1 MDYES
6 SVLYTNSMIPDH
18 VQPFFVLGIIS
29 ILLVILYKEYL
40 RPSVGFMLAVLVLIL
55 AGILTP
61 GELLTGF
68 SNESIAAIIML
79 ILITAGLKK
88 NFRLES
94 YFDVIFKKSK
104 TYRGFMFRMMSQVAL
119 ISAVTNN
126 TPIVAL
132 MTPYVVDWGKKNR
145 ISPSKLLIPMCFA
158 TTMGGMMTLIGTS
171 TTLILNGFMQEYD
184 QEVLHFGDLL
194 LIGASV
200 TIAGILFM
208 GLVGHRLLPDHR
220 DLLGVFSDNIR
231 EFVVETRI
239 LGNSRL
245 IGKRVTEAGLRN
257 LKGVYLV
264 EILRNGRV
272 ISPVEPQEVLL
283 EQDILFF
290 AGNTEDII
298 DLIQKEQGLELPT
311 TARDLDND
319 KTEVVEA
326 VLSNNSSLIGKPVK
340 RSDFR
345 NRYNA
350 AIVAIHRNG
359 ERVQGKIGDI
369 ELKNGDLLLLYA
381 GTDFYNRVEIY
392 RDIYVVSQ
400 VREINK
406 PGWKKYYALALMIA
420 CAGFLLLTGK
430 FSLFPSLLIIV
441 SIMAGFGLINTQ
453 DVKREIDP
461 NLIVIL
467 VFSLAIGQAIIKTD
481 AGNLVAGAFIDLL
494 SPYGSVAILAG
505 LMLITVVLTSFITNV
520 AAVSIAF
527 PLAFSICHSL
537 GLDGTPFYL
546 GIAYMAS
553 AAFLTPI
560 AYQTNLIIY
569 GPGGYNFKD
578 FFRTG
583 LPVTLLYFA
592 IAISLIVLLYQ
603 KELLG

>member
-1 MDYES
+1 
-6 SVLYTNSMIPDH
+6 MIPESI
-18 VQPFFVLGIIS
+18 QPFFVIGIIS
-29 ILLVILYKEYL
+29 ILLVILYGEYL
-40 RPSVGFMLAVLVLIL
+40 RPSVGFMLAVLILIL

-61 GELLTGF
+61 KELLIGF

-104 TYRGFMFRMMSQVAL
+104 TYRGFMFRMMSQAAL

-132 MTPYVVDWGKKNR
+132 MTPYVVDWGKKSR

-184 QEVLHFGDLL
+184 QEALYFGDLL
-194 LIGASV
+194 LIGFAV
-200 TIAGILFM
+200 TVTGILFM
-208 GLVGHRLLPDHR
+208 GLMGYRLLPDRR
-220 DLLGVFSDNIR
+220 DLLGAYSDNIR

-239 LGNSRL
+239 LAHSRL
-245 IGKRVTEAGLRN
+245 IGKRVIEAGLRN

-264 EILRNGRV
+264 EIIRSGRV

-283 EQDILFF
+283 ENDILFF
-290 AGNTEDII
+290 AGKTEDII

-311 TARDLDND
+311 TARNMDND

-326 VLSNNSSLIGKPVK
+326 VMSNNSSLIGSPVK

-359 ERVQGKIGDI
+359 ERIQGRIGDI
-369 ELKNGDLLLLYA
+369 ELKSGDLLLLYA

-392 RDIYVVSQ
+392 RDIYVVSK

-406 PGWKKYYALALMIA
+406 PGRKKFYALALIIA
-420 CAGFLLLTGK
+420 CAGLLLLTGK
-430 FSLFPSLLIIV
+430 ISLFPSLLIIV

-467 VFSLAIGQAIIKTD
+467 AFSLAIGQAIIKTN
-481 AGNLVAGAFIDLL
+481 AGTLVAGGFIDLL
-494 SPYGSVAILAG
+494 SPFGNVAILAG
-505 LMLITVVLTSFITNV
+505 LMLVTLVLTSFITNV

-527 PLAFSICHSL
+527 PLSFSICHSL

-553 AAFLTPI
+553 SAFLTPI

-569 GPGGYNFKD
+569 GPGGYTFRD
-578 FFRTG
+578 FLRIG
-583 LPVTLLYFA
+583 LPVTFIYFGVALGLILLLYGEVFF
-592 IAISLIVLLYQ
+592 
-603 KELLG
+603 G

>member
-1 MDYES
+1 
-6 SVLYTNSMIPDH
+6 MIPEPI
-18 VQPFFVLGIIS
+18 QPFFVIGIIS
-29 ILLVILYKEYL
+29 ILLVILYGEYL
-40 RPSVGFMLAVLVLIL
+40 RPSVGFMLAVLILIL

-61 GELLTGF
+61 KELLTGF

-88 NFRLES
+88 NFHLES

-104 TYRGFMFRMMSQVAL
+104 TYRGFMFRMMSQAAL
-119 ISAVTNN
+119 ISSVTNN

-145 ISPSKLLIPMCFA
+145 ISPSKLLMPMCFA

-194 LIGASV
+194 LIGFAV
-200 TIAGILFM
+200 TVTGILFM
-208 GLVGHRLLPDHR
+208 GLMGYRLLPDRR
-220 DLLGVFSDNIR
+220 DLLGVYSDNIR

-239 LGNSRL
+239 LTHSRL
-245 IGKRVTEAGLRN
+245 IGKRVIEAGLRN

-264 EILRNGRV
+264 EIIRSGRV

-283 EQDILFF
+283 ENDILFF
-290 AGNTEDII
+290 AGKTEDII

-311 TARDLDND
+311 TARNMDND

-326 VLSNNSSLIGKPVK
+326 VMSNNSSLIGSPVK

-369 ELKNGDLLLLYA
+369 ELKSGDLLLLYA
-381 GTDFYNRVEIY
+381 GTDFYNRVEVY
-392 RDIYVVSQ
+392 RDIYVVSK

-406 PGWKKYYALALMIA
+406 PGRKKFYALALIIA
-420 CAGFLLLTGK
+420 CASLLLLTGK

-467 VFSLAIGQAIIKTD
+467 VFSLAIGQAIIKTN
-481 AGNLVAGAFIDLL
+481 AGALVAGGFIELL
-494 SPYGSVAILAG
+494 SPFGNIAILAG
-505 LMLITVVLTSFITNV
+505 LMLVTVVLTSFITNV

-527 PLAFSICHSL
+527 PLSFSICHNL

-553 AAFLTPI
+553 SAFLTPI

-569 GPGGYNFKD
+569 GPGGYTFRD
-578 FFRTG
+578 FLRIG
-583 LPVTLLYFA
+583 LPVTFIYFAVALGLILLLYGE
-592 IAISLIVLLYQ
+592 VLY
-603 KELLG
+603 G

>member
-1 MDYES
+1 
-6 SVLYTNSMIPDH
+6 MIPEPI
-18 VQPFFVLGIIS
+18 QPFFVIGIIS
-29 ILLVILYKEYL
+29 ILLVVLYGEYL
-40 RPSVGFMLAVLVLIL
+40 RPSVGFMLAVLILIL

-61 GELLTGF
+61 KDLLTGF

-104 TYRGFMFRMMSQVAL
+104 TYRGFMFRMMSQAAL

-132 MTPYVVDWGKKNR
+132 MTPYIVDWGKKSR

-184 QEVLHFGDLL
+184 QEALHFGDLL
-194 LIGASV
+194 LIGFAV
-200 TIAGILFM
+200 TVTGILFM
-208 GLVGHRLLPDHR
+208 GLMGYRLLPDRR
-220 DLLGVFSDNIR
+220 DLLGVYSDNIR

-239 LGNSRL
+239 LAHSRL
-245 IGKRVTEAGLRN
+245 IGKRVIEAGLRN

-264 EILRNGRV
+264 EIIRSGRV

-283 EQDILFF
+283 ENDILFF
-290 AGNTEDII
+290 AGKTEDII

-311 TARDLDND
+311 TARNMDSD

-326 VLSNNSSLIGKPVK
+326 VMSNNSSLIGSPVK
-340 RSDFR
+340 QSDFR

-369 ELKNGDLLLLYA
+369 ELKSGDLLLLYA
-381 GTDFYNRVEIY
+381 GTDFYNRVEVY
-392 RDIYVVSQ
+392 RDIYVVSK

-406 PGWKKYYALALMIA
+406 PGRKKFYALALIMV
-420 CAGFLLLTGK
+420 CASLLLLTGK

-467 VFSLAIGQAIIKTD
+467 VFSLAIGQAIIKTN
-481 AGNLVAGAFIDLL
+481 AGALVAGGFIDLL
-494 SPYGSVAILAG
+494 SPFGNIAILAG
-505 LMLITVVLTSFITNV
+505 LMLVTVVLTSFITNV

-527 PLAFSICHSL
+527 PLSFSICHNL

-553 AAFLTPI
+553 SAFLTPI

-569 GPGGYNFKD
+569 GPGGYTFKD
-578 FFRTG
+578 FLRIG
-583 LPVTLLYFA
+583 LPVTIIYFAVTLGLILLLYGE
-592 IAISLIVLLYQ
+592 VLH
-603 KELLG
+603 G

>member
-1 MDYES
+1 
-6 SVLYTNSMIPDH
+6 MIPESI
-18 VQPFFVLGIIS
+18 QPFFVIGIIS
-29 ILLVILYKEYL
+29 ILLVILYGEYL
-40 RPSVGFMLAVLVLIL
+40 RPSVGFMLAVLILIL

-61 GELLTGF
+61 KELLIGF

-104 TYRGFMFRMMSQVAL
+104 TYRGFMFRMMSQAAL

-132 MTPYVVDWGKKNR
+132 MTPYVVDWGKKSR

-184 QEVLHFGDLL
+184 QEALYFGDLL
-194 LIGASV
+194 LIGFAV
-200 TIAGILFM
+200 TVTGILFM
-208 GLVGHRLLPDHR
+208 GLMGYRLLPDRR
-220 DLLGVFSDNIR
+220 DLLGAYSDNIR

-239 LGNSRL
+239 LAHSRL
-245 IGKRVTEAGLRN
+245 IGKRVIEAGLRN

-264 EILRNGRV
+264 EIIRNGRV

-283 EQDILFF
+283 ENDILFF
-290 AGNTEDII
+290 AGKTEDII

-311 TARDLDND
+311 TARNMDND

-326 VLSNNSSLIGKPVK
+326 VMSNNSSLIGSPVK

-359 ERVQGKIGDI
+359 ERIQGRIGDI
-369 ELKNGDLLLLYA
+369 ELKSGDLLLLYA
-381 GTDFYNRVEIY
+381 GTDFYNRVEVY
-392 RDIYVVSQ
+392 RDIYVVSK

-406 PGWKKYYALALMIA
+406 PGRKKFYALALIIA
-420 CAGFLLLTGK
+420 CAGLLLLTGK
-430 FSLFPSLLIIV
+430 ISLFPSLLIIV

-467 VFSLAIGQAIIKTD
+467 AFSLAIGQAIIKTN
-481 AGNLVAGAFIDLL
+481 AGTLVAGGFIDLL
-494 SPYGSVAILAG
+494 SPFGNVAILAG
-505 LMLITVVLTSFITNV
+505 LMLVTLVLTSFITNV

-527 PLAFSICHSL
+527 PLSFSICHSL

-553 AAFLTPI
+553 SAFLTPI

-569 GPGGYNFKD
+569 GPGGYTFRD
-578 FFRTG
+578 FLRIG
-583 LPVTLLYFA
+583 LPVTFIYFGVALGLILLLYGEVFF
-592 IAISLIVLLYQ
+592 
-603 KELLG
+603 G

>member
-1 MDYES
+1 
-6 SVLYTNSMIPDH
+6 MIPEPI
-18 VQPFFVLGIIS
+18 QPFFVIGIIS
-29 ILLVILYKEYL
+29 ILLVILYGEYL
-40 RPSVGFMLAVLVLIL
+40 RPSVGFMLAVLILIL

-61 GELLTGF
+61 KELLTGF

-104 TYRGFMFRMMSQVAL
+104 TYRGFMFRMMSQAAL

-132 MTPYVVDWGKKNR
+132 MTPYIVDWGKKSR
-145 ISPSKLLIPMCFA
+145 ISPSKLLMPMCFA

-184 QEVLHFGDLL
+184 QEALHFGDLL
-194 LIGASV
+194 LIGFAV
-200 TIAGILFM
+200 TVTGILFM
-208 GLVGHRLLPDHR
+208 GLMGYRLLPDRR
-220 DLLGVFSDNIR
+220 DLLGVYSDNIR

-239 LGNSRL
+239 LAHSRL
-245 IGKRVTEAGLRN
+245 IGKRVIEAGLRN

-264 EILRNGRV
+264 EIIRSGRV

-283 EQDILFF
+283 ENDILFF
-290 AGNTEDII
+290 AGKTEDII

-311 TARDLDND
+311 TARNMDSD

-326 VLSNNSSLIGKPVK
+326 VMSNNSSLIGSPVK
-340 RSDFR
+340 QSDFR

-369 ELKNGDLLLLYA
+369 ELKSGDLLLLYA
-381 GTDFYNRVEIY
+381 GTDFYNRVEVY
-392 RDIYVVSQ
+392 RDIYVVSK

-406 PGWKKYYALALMIA
+406 PGRKKFYALALIMV
-420 CAGFLLLTGK
+420 CASLLLLTGK

-467 VFSLAIGQAIIKTD
+467 VFSLAIGQAIIKTN
-481 AGNLVAGAFIDLL
+481 AGALVAGGFIDLL
-494 SPYGSVAILAG
+494 SPFGNIAILAG
-505 LMLITVVLTSFITNV
+505 LMLVTVVLTSFITNV

-527 PLAFSICHSL
+527 PLSFSICHNL

-553 AAFLTPI
+553 SAFLTPI

-569 GPGGYNFKD
+569 GPGGYTFKD
-578 FFRTG
+578 FLRIG
-583 LPVTLLYFA
+583 LPVTIIYFAVTLGLILLLYGE
-592 IAISLIVLLYQ
+592 VLH
-603 KELLG
+603 G

>member
-1 MDYES
+1 
-6 SVLYTNSMIPDH
+6 
-18 VQPFFVLGIIS
+18 
-29 ILLVILYKEYL
+29 
-40 RPSVGFMLAVLVLIL
+40 MLAVLILIL

-61 GELLTGF
+61 KELLTGF

-88 NFRLES
+88 NFHLES

-104 TYRGFMFRMMSQVAL
+104 TYRGFMFRMMSQAAL

-194 LIGASV
+194 LIGFAV
-200 TIAGILFM
+200 TVTGILFM
-208 GLVGHRLLPDHR
+208 GLMGYRLLPDRR
-220 DLLGVFSDNIR
+220 DLLGVYSDNIR

-239 LGNSRL
+239 LTHSRL
-245 IGKRVTEAGLRN
+245 IGKRVIEAGLRN

-264 EILRNGRV
+264 EIIRSGRV

-283 EQDILFF
+283 ENDILFF
-290 AGNTEDII
+290 AGKTEDII

-311 TARDLDND
+311 TARNMDND

-326 VLSNNSSLIGKPVK
+326 VMSNNSSLIGSPVK

-369 ELKNGDLLLLYA
+369 ELKSGDLLLLYA
-381 GTDFYNRVEIY
+381 GTDFYNRVEVY
-392 RDIYVVSQ
+392 RDIYVVSK
-400 VREINK
+400 VREINN
-406 PGWKKYYALALMIA
+406 PGRKKFYALALIIA
-420 CAGFLLLTGK
+420 CASLLLLTGK

-467 VFSLAIGQAIIKTD
+467 VFSLAIGQAIIKTN
-481 AGNLVAGAFIDLL
+481 AGALVAGGFIELL
-494 SPYGSVAILAG
+494 SPFGNIAILAG
-505 LMLITVVLTSFITNV
+505 LMLVTVVLTSFITNV

-527 PLAFSICHSL
+527 PLSFSICHNL

-553 AAFLTPI
+553 SAFLTPI

-569 GPGGYNFKD
+569 GPGGYTFRD
-578 FFRTG
+578 FLRIG
-583 LPVTLLYFA
+583 LPVTLIYFA
-592 IAISLIVLLYQ
+592 VALGLILLLYG
-603 KELLG
+603 EVLYG

>member
-1 MDYES
+1 
-6 SVLYTNSMIPDH
+6 MIPEPI
-18 VQPFFVLGIIS
+18 QPFFVIGIIS
-29 ILLVILYKEYL
+29 ILLVILYGEYL
-40 RPSVGFMLAVLVLIL
+40 RPSVGFMLAVLILIL

-61 GELLTGF
+61 KELLIGF

-104 TYRGFMFRMMSQVAL
+104 TYRGFMFRMMSQAAL

-132 MTPYVVDWGKKNR
+132 MTPYVVDWGKKSR

-184 QEVLHFGDLL
+184 QEALYFGDLL
-194 LIGASV
+194 LIGFAV
-200 TIAGILFM
+200 TVTGILFM
-208 GLVGHRLLPDHR
+208 GLMGYRLLPDRR
-220 DLLGVFSDNIR
+220 DLLGAYSDNIR

-239 LGNSRL
+239 LAHSRL
-245 IGKRVTEAGLRN
+245 IGKRVIEAGLRN

-264 EILRNGRV
+264 EIIRSGRV

-283 EQDILFF
+283 ENDILFF
-290 AGNTEDII
+290 AGKTEDII

-311 TARDLDND
+311 TARNMDND

-326 VLSNNSSLIGKPVK
+326 VMSNNSSLIGSPVK

-359 ERVQGKIGDI
+359 ERIQGRIGDI
-369 ELKNGDLLLLYA
+369 ELKSGDLLLLYA

-392 RDIYVVSQ
+392 RDIYVVSK

-406 PGWKKYYALALMIA
+406 PGRKKFYALALIIA
-420 CAGFLLLTGK
+420 CAGLLLLTGK
-430 FSLFPSLLIIV
+430 ISLFPSLLIIV

-467 VFSLAIGQAIIKTD
+467 AFSLAIGQAIIKTN
-481 AGNLVAGAFIDLL
+481 AGALVAGGFIDLL
-494 SPYGSVAILAG
+494 SPFGNVAILAG
-505 LMLITVVLTSFITNV
+505 LMLVTLVLTSFITNV

-527 PLAFSICHSL
+527 PLSFSICHSL

-553 AAFLTPI
+553 SAFLTPI

-569 GPGGYNFKD
+569 GPGGYTFRD
-578 FFRTG
+578 FLRIG
-583 LPVTLLYFA
+583 LPVTSIYFGVALGLILLLYGEVFF
-592 IAISLIVLLYQ
+592 
-603 KELLG
+603 G